1 MVTAEALFQQA
12 VSRRPAYVPAL
23 LGLARSLRQTGD
35 DLEAVKR
42 YEEVLRLE
50 PENASARQEL
60 KSLLAKA
67 GTR

>member
-1 MVTAEALFQQA
+1 MF
-12 VSRRPAYVPAL
+12 RR

-50 PENASARQEL
+50 PDNASPDR
-60 KSLLAKA
+60 S
-67 GTR
+67 